1 MMESIFIVSNGP
13 KVPKEARTTIRKQAM
28 RDVGNAR
35 KKRNGNGRVI
45 MPQISQHASAAES
58 ASVSYRPAMVMTL
71 SGTSSSSSS
80 DSSTSRLTTPSFDT
94 IDWADYEEIIPRV
107 EIANAIS
114 ISQSLSCDFVFPDI
128 SPLPDYE
135 RTRSRFGIDL
145 QSLSLLTN
153 FNVGKSTI
161 ALLAADPTR
170 LASLLNVEQR
180 SYLKYVPERYGRSEC
195 LTAATD
201 CLLAR
206 VRAVLAP
213 NEENSATCNRLYGK
227 ALHALQ
233 DAITCDS
240 SNMDADVLCATQL
253 LSLHELLDPSRD
265 TAWSHHVQGSA
276 RLVRHRSAS
285 RFHTDFER
293 ALFAAHVGGVVSE
306 CLMNNTHCY
315 LEQREWIA
323 LYTSLSLGSDILTD
337 RSPLAISL
345 RVTMFELPGIW
356 HDVGELVNGAAS
368 CEGRLSSAIEARC
381 RQSHQ
386 QLLDWL
392 AQYKAY
398 SIRFSFT
405 QSPPSELSIRREL
418 YGSALECLA
427 IVKRLL
433 CTVCEPERR
442 PLEVETQTV
451 AHLLLDLQK
460 QPGPAHSWLFSG
472 HELGVAYTILLTTD
486 QWAETPTGRDS
497 HDARIAVRTRY
508 NDWCN
513 ILHPMRS
520 SQQAPGYSAAKRKRQ
535 VLNAV
540 WEGER

>member
-28 RDVGNAR
+28 RNVGNAR

-45 MPQISQHASAAES
+45 MPQMPHRAKAAEP
-58 ASVSYRPAMVMTL
+58 ASVPSQSAIALTL
-71 SGTSSSSSS
+71 SGSSSSTGSSSSSS
-80 DSSTSRLTTPSFDT
+80 SASRLNTPCFDT
-94 IDWADYEEIIPRV
+94 IDWADYDEVIPRDEV
-107 EIANAIS
+107 ANAIL
-114 ISQSLSCDFVFPDI
+114 ISQSLCDFVFPDI
-128 SPLPDYE
+128 SPLPEYE
-135 RTRSRFGIDL
+135 RTRSRFGVDL

-170 LASLLNVEQR
+170 LASLLDVEQR
-180 SYLKYVPERYGRSEC
+180 SYLKYVPERYGRSAC

-213 NEENSATCNRLYGK
+213 NEEHYATCNRLYGK

-293 ALFAAHVGGVVSE
+293 ALFAAHVGSVVSE

-315 LEQREWIA
+315 LEQREWSA
-323 LYTSLSLGSDILTD
+323 LYTSLSLDSDVLTD

-356 HDVGELVNGAAS
+356 HDVGEAVNGADFDEIWPPTAV
-368 CEGRLSSAIEARC
+368 EARC
-381 RQSHQ
+381 RRSHQ
-386 QLLDWL
+386 ELLDWL
-392 AQYKAY
+392 AQYHAH

-442 PLEVETQTV
+442 PLEAETQTL

-472 HELGVAYTILLTTD
+472 HELGVAYTILLTKD
-486 QWAETPTGRDS
+486 QWADTLKGRDS
-497 HDARIAVRTRY
+497 HDAKIAVRTRY
-508 NDWCN
+508 NNWCN
-513 ILHPMRS
+513 TLRM
-520 SQQAPGYSAAKRKRQ
+520 PG
-535 VLNAV
+535 
-540 WEGER
+540 